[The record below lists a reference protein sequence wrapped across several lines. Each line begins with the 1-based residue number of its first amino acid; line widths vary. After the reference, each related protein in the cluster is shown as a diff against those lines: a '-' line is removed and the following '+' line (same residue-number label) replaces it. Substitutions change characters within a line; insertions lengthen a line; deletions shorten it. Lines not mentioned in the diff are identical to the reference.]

1 MDKTGLNPCYLLNKF
16 GMELKIEIHEITSHD
31 IAKMLSCDVRSA
43 QRRLSLLRDAYGL
56 KKHSIVTFDLFC
68 EYYQIRPQDIHI
80 THEK

>member
-1 MDKTGLNPCYLLNKF
+1 
-16 GMELKIEIHEITSHD
+16 MELKIEIREITSHD

-80 THEK
+80 IPEK